1 MASTT
6 NTNTHSPEEA
16 GEELDELKN
25 QGNDAFRKV
34 CKFSRLY
41 FFVWGLICYL
51 HRRSIFLSEVLLLG
65 WIGI

>member
-1 MASTT
+1 MASNT
-6 NTNTHSPEEA
+6 NTNTPSPED
-16 GEELDELKN
+16 EEEVDELKN